1 MFEYL
6 CPVYMSY
13 GMTYEQYWYGDPNM
27 VKAFRDAFTLQRRMR
42 NEDMW
47 IQGMYIYKALEA
59 VIGTAFGKN
68 RIKYVEEPFDIFPK
82 TDLEKEQ
89 ENEKE
94 RQKLI
99 DYLNSWIK

>member
-1 MFEYL
+1 
-6 CPVYMSY
+6 MSY